1 MQLII
6 KINNALPNILQLQ
19 NVYLTNS
26 LNKINTPMKKLL
38 LLALIFT
45 AKIGFAQ
52 TYQQGDIV
60 ADFQIQVFHD
70 SSSCATF
77 ASMSS
82 QLLITVS
89 NSFLGDTLLVKDG
102 LTNYLISTEIN
113 SSGMNPWMISVPLQF
128 FSPMGFPTPFPI
140 IEDYGMT
147 GPGPVNISTWPYNL
161 KNGSDSIVQA
171 NGMGST
177 FVNDPC
183 SYGTV
188 SGTTYADY
196 NNNCVFDVTD
206 GTFINYQVQIW
217 PQYNTNYMY
226 NGQQTV
232 FDNNMALTGQYT
244 AGVQESF
251 LTNCVVTYSNAMLPF
266 AYPNGCTPGIY
277 AFNTF
282 PQTNLDFALQCTSNI
297 DVAAYVGA
305 AGPVRPGIP
314 FMLFPHVSNIGCDTA
329 SGSLQLILDNRVTY
343 NPTLSSVPPTTISG
357 DTLIWNYG
365 PISNLSNNGFWN
377 SLTSGL
383 HLTPDTTVNIG
394 DTLCFSVN
402 TNVPSADINAANN
415 QYSVCYPVVNSYDP
429 NIKEVSPKGVGAT
442 GIIPPTTTELTYTV
456 HFQNTGN
463 ASAIN
468 VYIIDTLDVNIIP
481 ESIEIIGR
489 SHTMTPAWLAPGV
502 MKFSFNNINLA
513 DSFSNEPASHG
524 FVTFKAKLENNL
536 NLGTVI
542 ENTAYIYFDFNAPI
556 VTNTAINTIDLLT
569 STSVQTVNANVSVYP
584 NPAKEELFIS
594 INNLKSNAIS
604 FLEIYNIAGQKV
616 LDQSILQNNTKLDLS
631 GLSKGLYLLKTNVEG
646 TVSTVKIVK
655 E

>member
-1 MQLII
+1 
-6 KINNALPNILQLQ
+6 
-19 NVYLTNS
+19 
-26 LNKINTPMKKLL
+26 MKKLL
-38 LLALIFT
+38 LLALLFIAKT
-45 AKIGFAQ
+45 AISQ
-52 TYQQGDIV
+52 TYLQGDIFV
-60 ADFQIQVFHD
+60 NTTFFGAHD
-70 SSSCATF
+70 STQCGTNGNI
-77 ASMSS
+77 MYDVM
-82 QLLITVS
+82 IN
-89 NSFLGDTLLVKDG
+89 NSFLGDTLLIKDPG
-102 LTNYLISTEIN
+102 SNTLIMMEIN
-113 SSGMNPWMISVPLQF
+113 NTGMNPWNLSLPGFGGPPFIPDYLASGGFVNFFGVPLKF
-128 FSPMGFPTPFPI
+128 
-140 IEDYGMT
+140 
-147 GPGPVNISTWPYNL
+147 
-161 KNGSDSIVQA
+161 KNGLDSIDNVFSFFQVPVP
-171 NGMGST
+171 N
-177 FVNDPC
+177 PC
-183 SYGTV
+183 SYGSL
-188 SGTTYADY
+188 SGNVYVDNNSDCIY
-196 NNNCVFDVTD
+196 NTGD
-206 GTFINYQVQIW
+206 GTLNSFFGLNVSATFNGSFFDYYNYTVPSAGTYNIDVQTSYLI
-217 PQYNTNYMY
+217 
-226 NGQQTV
+226 NGQ
-232 FDNNMALTGQYT
+232 L
-244 AGVQESF
+244 S
-251 LTNCVVTYSNAMLPF
+251 YSLGMLPF
-266 AYPNGCTPGIY
+266 AYPNSCTPSIY
-277 AFNTF
+277 NFDVNSAF
-282 PQTNLDFALQCTSNI
+282 PVTNLDFALQCTSNI
-297 DVAAYVGA
+297 DVATFANI
-305 AGPVRPGIP
+305 AGPVRPGVP
-314 FMLFPHVSNIGCDTA
+314 FMFYPHVNNLGCDTV
-329 SGSLQLILDNRVTY
+329 SGWMQLILDNRVTY
-343 NPTLSSVPPTTISG
+343 NPSLSSVPPTTISG
-357 DTLIWNYG
+357 DTLTWNYG

-377 SLTSGL
+377 SLTAGL
-383 HLTPDTTVNIG
+383 HLTPNTTVNIG
-394 DTLCFSVN
+394 DTLCFSVS
-402 TNVPSADINAANN
+402 TNVPTNDINAANN
-415 QYSVCYPVVNSYDP
+415 QYAACYPVVNSYDP

-604 FLEIYNIAGQKV
+604 YLEIYNIAGQKV

-631 GLSKGLYLLKTNVEG
+631 GLSKGLYLLKMNVEG